1 MAVYAYGAADS
12 IAFSTFDAWHNSYS
26 SNSNIS
32 LNQIMDNLEPA
43 DAAPHQCSELRGNS
57 FLYGTVYSDGASGT
71 IQVTAGYSTPTS
83 TTNFNLANVNF
94 NSVASVTITATA
106 TYPVYLEGFY
116 TATGGGGTRLVDYN
130 EPTVSGTIT
139 LTASTFTTA
148 TDIYAYFVDA
158 HA

>member
-1 MAVYAYGAADS
+1 MAVYSYGAGAS
-12 IAFSTFDAWHNSYS
+12 IAWSTFDAWHNSYS

-43 DAAPHQCSELRGNS
+43 DSAPHQASELRGNN
-57 FLYGTVYSDGASGT
+57 FLYGTVHCSGASGN

-83 TTNFNLANVNF
+83 TTSFNLSNVNF
-94 NSVASVTITATA
+94 NSVSSVTITATA

-116 TATGGGGTRLVDYN
+116 TAANGGGTRLVDYN

-139 LTASTFTTA
+139 LTASTFTSYQN
-148 TDIYAYFVDA
+148 IYAYFVDA